1 MMQNYLWTEKY
12 RPQTVADYVWIDAE
26 QQQKIQS
33 MIDNKN
39 IPHLMF
45 SGGPGTGKTTLAKIL
60 IHDLDVDGYDVL
72 HINASRDNGVD
83 FLKGKIEGFISTMP
97 FGNFKVVLLDEAD
110 YLSHNAQAVLRG
122 LMETYSASSR
132 FIMTCNFHHK
142 IIGPLKSRVQEFHIN
157 RLDREEY
164 TARVATILIEENI
177 EFDIDVLDSHVD
189 MAYPDLRKC
198 INNVQQASSTGKLIS
213 ARSDSG
219 STSDYRERAAELIA
233 NKQFTAARKLLC
245 ESVLPDEMDDIF
257 RWMYDNL
264 DMWHTD
270 PLKQDQAIIIIC
282 KGLVNNTLVADQEI
296 NLSSTLCELAG
307 LHND

>member
-1 MMQNYLWTEKY
+1 MQNYLWTEKY
-12 RPQTVADYVWIDAE
+12 RPHKVADYVWIDAE

-33 MIDNKN
+33 MINNKN

-60 IHDLDVDGYDVL
+60 INELDVDGYDVL

-110 YLSHNAQAVLRG
+110 YLSPSAQAVLRG

-132 FIMTCNFHHK
+132 FILTCNFHHK
-142 IIGPLKSRVQEFHIN
+142 IFGPLKSRAQEFFIN
-157 RLDREEY
+157 RLDRIEFTER
-164 TARVATILIEENI
+164 AATILVSENI
-177 EFDIDVLDSHVD
+177 EFDLDVLDDHVGV
-189 MAYPDLRKC
+189 AYPDLRKC
-198 INNVQQASSTGKLIS
+198 INNIQQSSSTGKLLPV
-213 ARSDSG
+213 RNDSG
-219 STSDYRERAAELIA
+219 NTSDYREKAAELII
-233 NKQFTAARKLLC
+233 KKRFTEARKLLC
-245 ESVLPDEMDDIF
+245 ESVIPDEMDDMF

-264 DMWHTD
+264 DIWSED